1 MKEALAVNHLK
12 KSDRVLG
19 QLIERIGVYQLSKRQ
34 LEGDLFF
41 CLSRSILHQQL
52 STKVAQIIHT
62 RFLQLY
68 CETQRP
74 TAVDV
79 LNTPDEVLR
88 RVGISRPKIAYL
100 KDLARHEIAGLPTL
114 EELQTWED
122 EAIIE
127 TLTRVKGIGR
137 WTVQMLLIFDLK
149 RWDVWPVD
157 DLGVRNALQKL
168 YGFDTLPNRQMTEQ
182 IGQKWKPYRSVV
194 AWYLWQSL
202 TLNASVKPLQTLQNK
217 A

>member
-1 MKEALAVNHLK
+1 MKEALAINHLK
-12 KSDRVLG
+12 KSDRLLE
-19 QLIERIGVYQLSKRQ
+19 QLIERIGAYQLSKRQ

-68 CETQRP
+68 PDTERP
-74 TAVDV
+74 TAIDV
-79 LNTPDEVLR
+79 LNTPDEILR
-88 RVGISRPKIAYL
+88 SVGISRPKIAYL

-157 DLGVRNALQKL
+157 DLGVRSAIRKL
-168 YGFDTLPNRQMTEQ
+168 YGLDALPKRQMTEQ

-202 TLNASVKPLQTLQNK
+202 TLNSSV
-217 A
+217 